1 MQNDLRVRL
10 RVRQDR
16 DIKQGI
22 ELLGPLEL
30 GELSDLIRDGVRLKL
45 KEKGVLVNGNG
56 HFENP
61 REYQE
66 IY

>member
-22 ELLGPLEL
+22 ERLGPLEL
-30 GELSDLIRDGVRLKL
+30 GELSDLIRDGMRLKL
-45 KEKGVLVNGNG
+45 IEKGVIPNDCR
-56 HFENP
+56 HFEDS
-61 REYQE
+61 RKFQK